1 MRPPTSTTSPAR
13 TLGLL
18 VIAASA
24 TASAEDRPNLRLMR
38 EPAPR
43 HLRMRPRAA
52 AASTSTTPDFSP
64 GVPPRPA
71 ATSPTTT
78 ATAYDPTADASGLVR
93 DLRRPVS
100 VRFSLGYVVDG
111 TALTGKPT
119 LSNAAR
125 NDYDFRLL
133 RAYAVGEGTFS
144 SRGVLLPSL
153 STYLSTSF
161 QFASP
166 QRQIDPDP
174 THAAVERVVAPPI
187 ANWFDRSGVQNRSV
201 WAEVKDFLPDRRLA
215 PLRLRAGE
223 LYVYGPWVLHMYGAT
238 AAWDGKL
245 AQVALYGGSRV
256 PDYTLVE
263 VNDKDRSGIGGA
275 SARVDLRA
283 LKTPIPFAFGVEVL
297 GFTARGAATD
307 QASQHAMLQ
316 IDWRPRRDI
325 ALVGQ
330 ARALDRKLANEHVQ
344 LRSRYKQVT
353 NLVFDFTYRHDTDWR
368 WDPSVGN
375 TDPLAARRYLDLGP
389 VVPQMLASGRAGTLI
404 KENVDV
410 LVRGAIASDRVDT
423 EAERNTFVGRF
434 AELGGGLEVR
444 LRRTVSLGIS
454 GLTRQT
460 KRYATVS
467 GQIRDVPNMP
477 QPLPRQYSPDTGER
491 GFVEAGTTLRLSLGA
506 RRFSALVEA
515 YGRRTRYALVYCAEN
530 ADPAS
535 DCRAPTNT
543 GVLDE
548 DTRYGGRVTIDA
560 WIGSRLRLFAA
571 YELSSRIELAPE
583 INGYKSLRLMM
594 EGVY

>member
-1 MRPPTSTTSPAR
+1 MTSRRSMSR
-13 TLGLL
+13 TVCLVLL
-18 VIAASA
+18 AASA
-24 TASAEDRPNLRLMR
+24 TASADDRPNLRLDHL
-38 EPAPR
+38 PGPR
-43 HLRMRPRAA
+43 NLRMRPRAA
-52 AASTSTTPDFSP
+52 AASTSATPDASP
-64 GVPPRPA
+64 GVPPRAGAKA
-71 ATSPTTT
+71 AT
-78 ATAYDPTADASGLVR
+78 AANGYDPTADATGLVR

-119 LSNAAR
+119 LSNAER

-166 QRQIDPDP
+166 QRQVDPDP
-174 THAAVERVVAPPI
+174 THLAVERVVAPPI
-187 ANWFDRSGVQNRSV
+187 ANWFDRTGVQNRSV

-245 AQVALYGGSRV
+245 AQLALYGGSRV

-263 VNDKDRSGIGGA
+263 VNGKDRSGIGGA

-283 LKTPIPFAFGVEVL
+283 LKTPIPFAFGVDLL
-297 GFTARGAATD
+297 GFTERGAATA

-316 IDWRPRRDI
+316 IDWRPSRDV

-375 TDPLAARRYLDLGP
+375 TDPLSARRYLDLGP

-423 EAERNTFVGRF
+423 EADRNTYVGQF
-434 AELGGGLEVR
+434 AEIGGGLEVR
-444 LRRTVSLGIS
+444 LRRTVSLGFS

-467 GQIRDVPNMP
+467 GQIQDVPNMA

-515 YGRRTRYALVYCAEN
+515 YGRRTRYALVYCVDD
-530 ADPAS
+530 ADPGS
-535 DCRAPTNT
+535 ECKDPVNT
-543 GVLDE
+543 GIPTE

-571 YELSSRIELAPE
+571 YELSSRLELAPE
-583 INGYKSLRLMM
+583 IYGYKSLRLMM